1 MRSREGEPGRPRNPR
16 QSHMCDVERESR
28 ADNYFSGWEF
38 PRSQPMNWTTTA
50 IAAGALMFTGA
61 SAASA
66 QTVIVDDGYATAPVY
81 AAPVVVAPPPVYAA
95 PVGVRPPP
103 VYAPAP
109 VYAAPAPLY
118 APPPPVY
125 APPVPAYAAPVVP
138 AVPPPRIAREV
149 VVREPAVRWATYPD
163 W

>member
-1 MRSREGEPGRPRNPR
+1 
-16 QSHMCDVERESR
+16 
-28 ADNYFSGWEF
+28 
-38 PRSQPMNWTTTA
+38 MNWTTTA

-81 AAPVVVAPPPVYAA
+81 AAPVVVAPPPVYA
-95 PVGVRPPP
+95 
-103 VYAPAP
+103 PAP

-118 APPPPVY
+118 AAPPPVY

>member
-1 MRSREGEPGRPRNPR
+1 MRSREGEPGRPRSPR

-81 AAPVVVAPPPVYAA
+81 AAPVVVAPPPVYA
-95 PVGVRPPP
+95 
-103 VYAPAP
+103 
-109 VYAAPAPLY
+109 PAPLY
-118 APPPPVY
+118 AAPPPVY

>member
-1 MRSREGEPGRPRNPR
+1 MRSREGEPGRPRSPR

-81 AAPVVVAPPPVYAA
+81 AAPVVVAPPPVYA
-95 PVGVRPPP
+95 
-103 VYAPAP
+103 
-109 VYAAPAPLY
+109 
-118 APPPPVY
+118 
-125 APPVPAYAAPVVP
+125 PPVPAYAAPVVP